1 MSYIVFKL
9 NVQPNI
15 LLNYKENNEIKYLL
29 SKVIPHAFQS
39 VLQVKEYNGL
49 YELIPE
55 QNDEQDFHNLFK
67 DLENNTVQLFNLYKQ
82 VLLNYKNKNEIHYS
96 QEFLT
101 LNETCMSTRRSLESK
116 FPGIIKAYEVIS
128 DERVDQYAKIEA
140 ESKVGTGITHLR
152 KFYKIKLYLEKHKE
166 DNVINSLN
174 LKSYYNP
181 NTEHILVE
189 STSEIAA
196 LNYISALVKLV
207 NNSNDANR
215 HIGKININPIYE
227 SISLEGEYSE
237 ISYVIVY
244 PNGNPPLDR
253 FNILKEAEAKEVESK
268 LLGADGKLLKNEP
281 IQTFLE
287 NEAKQGYLKSVTSKG
302 KNILKKIRVLKK
314 IDETS

>member
-1 MSYIVFKL
+1 MTYIVFKL
-9 NVQPNI
+9 NIQPNI

-29 SKVIPHAFQS
+29 SKVIPHAFES
-39 VLQVKEYNGL
+39 VLQIKECNGL

-55 QNDEQDFHNLFK
+55 QNDEQDFQDLFK
-67 DLENNTVQLFNLYKQ
+67 DLESNTVQLFNLYKQ

-96 QEFLT
+96 EEFLT
-101 LNETCMSTRRSLESK
+101 LNETCMSSRRSLESK
-116 FPGIIKAYEVIS
+116 FPGIIKAYEVIN
-128 DERVDQYAKIEA
+128 DERVDQYANIEA

-152 KFYKIKLYLEKHKE
+152 KFYKIKLYLEKYKE
-166 DNVINSLN
+166 DNIINSLN

-196 LNYISALVKLV
+196 LNYITALVKLV
-207 NNSNDANR
+207 NNNRTANK

-237 ISYVIVY
+237 ISYIIVY

-253 FNILKEAEAKEVESK
+253 YNILKEAEAKEVESK
-268 LLGADGKLLKNEP
+268 LLGADGKPLNNEP
-281 IQTFLE
+281 IQKYLE
-287 NEAKQGYLKSVTSKG
+287 EEAKQGYLKSVASKG